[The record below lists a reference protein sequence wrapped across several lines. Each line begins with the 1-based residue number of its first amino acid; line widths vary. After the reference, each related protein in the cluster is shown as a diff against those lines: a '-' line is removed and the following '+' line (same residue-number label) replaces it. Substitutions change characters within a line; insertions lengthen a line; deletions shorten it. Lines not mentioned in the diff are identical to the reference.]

1 LLAHIG
7 QQTGTEFFVEV
18 LHNGESLTKIDGTVA
33 ANAPLGVPAVSELV
47 PFRDALHL
55 AEELAAPHA
64 AIVEQFC
71 SILNVK
77 DRNCSE
83 V

>member
-1 LLAHIG
+1 LHISA

-55 AEELAAPHA
+55 AAEKLAAPHA

-71 SILNVK
+71 SILNLK
-77 DRNCSE
+77 GSQLL
-83 V
+83 